1 MLHQSKCGMRPKR
14 NVMPVTMHV
23 KTLSQP
29 MDPDHLKMHDLGRE
43 LEAYLDK
50 IASSQMMEEK
60 PKPKPKPKRKGTK
73 KKGSKKPK
81 KKTSKKNKNKKM
93 KGGAVRAGSVQN
105 FVQK

>member
-14 NVMPVTMHV
+14 NVMPMPVTMHV
-23 KTLSQP
+23 NTLSHSLKP
-29 MDPDHLKMHDLGRE
+29 NHVKMHDLGRE

-60 PKPKPKPKRKGTK
+60 PKPKPKRKATK
-73 KKGSKKPK
+73 KNGSKKKQK
-81 KKTSKKNKNKKM
+81 KKTSKKKKM